1 MAYEHL
7 AIERHWQEYWETH
20 HSNTPDLD
28 AAERPFY
35 TLMMFPYPSA
45 EGLHVGNVFAF
56 TGVDIQGR
64 FHRHRG
70 FDVFEPIGFDAFGIH
85 SENYAMKVGTHPM
98 KLIPSNVANFTRQL
112 KQMGLMVDWSRE
124 VSTTD
129 PKYYKWTQWIFLK
142 LYERGLAYR
151 ANAPVNW
158 CPKCATVISD
168 EQVIDGMCER
178 HPDTR
183 VEKKVM
189 EQWFFRITDYAQELL
204 DHLAWI
210 DWSDIVRRAQINWIG
225 RSEGALLR
233 FPVPGSE
240 TPIEVFTTRP
250 DTVFGATYMVLAPEH
265 ARVDALTSP
274 ERRAEVDAYREAAR
288 RKDSIE
294 RMDLSREKT
303 GVFLG
308 ASAINPATGK
318 EIPIWIS
325 DYVLTGYGTGAIM
338 AVPAHDERDYEFATK
353 FALPIIEVLERP
365 TDAPKNAAFTHAG
378 AMKSSAHF
386 DGMESEEAKK
396 KIIAWLGERGQ
407 GEPRVQF
414 RLRDWCISRQRYWG
428 PPIPMIHCEHCGI
441 VPVPEKDLP
450 VLLPE
455 LEDFRPE
462 GSGDSP
468 LARVESFYR
477 VDCPKCG
484 GAARRDTDVSDNF
497 LDSAW
502 YFLRYPSAHD
512 EQHAWDPERTKKWF
526 PVDYYIGGR
535 EHSVLHLMYT
545 RFLCLAFRDMGLVP
559 PDPVYQGEPFKR
571 FRAHGL
577 LIKDGDKMSKSRG
590 NVVIPDKYVEE
601 YGADT
606 FRMFLMFLGPYEL
619 GGDFRDSGIIGIRR
633 FLERVHRWYTEEL
646 PSLPEGPLAREAEIK
661 LHQTIKKVTT
671 DLESLGYNTAIAAL
685 MECHNELRSGPAR
698 NRFAAESFVVLL
710 SPFAPHLAEELWA
723 TLGHE
728 PSVQDAAWPAFDPDL
743 TVMDT
748 IEIAIQIN
756 GKMRDAMPVAR
767 DAEEATVLALA
778 LEREK
783 VRGQVAGKA
792 VKKVIYVKNRL
803 MNLIVT

>member
-7 AIERHWQEYWETH
+7 AIERHWQEYWDTH

-28 AAERPFY
+28 AAKRPFY

-112 KQMGLMVDWSRE
+112 KRMGLMVDWSRE

-129 PKYYKWTQWIFLK
+129 PRYYKWTQWIFLK

-233 FPVPGSE
+233 FPVPGSD

-265 ARVDALTSP
+265 ARVEELTSP

-365 TDAPKNAAFTHAG
+365 ADAPKNAAFTHAG
-378 AMKSSAHF
+378 AMKNSAQF
-386 DGMESEEAKK
+386 DRMESEEAKK
-396 KIIAWLGERGQ
+396 KITAWLGERGL

-450 VLLPE
+450 VLLPV

-559 PDPVYQGEPFKR
+559 PDPVYKGEPFKR

-646 PSLPEGPLAREAEIK
+646 PSLPEGLLAREAEIK

-728 PSVQDAAWPAFDPDL
+728 PSVQDAAWPVFDPNL

-767 DAEEATVLALA
+767 DAEEAAVLALA

-783 VRGQVAGKA
+783 VRSQTAGKA

-803 MNLIVT
+803 MNLIVA